1 MNNYSFNHT
10 IKPRPDSNDQLL
22 IDVLDG
28 LLERYIDRVPD
39 AQKIIQL
46 ITDRGDKII
55 NDHIAF
61 RSIHIESILKVF
73 LHLGYEVKMDHQTN
87 QPFNFESKKLTA
99 VWLKHPNE
107 AAPRVFVSHF
117 RFDEGSKE
125 LQTIISQYLNDWD
138 DPIDTIN
145 LNNASEINQYLH
157 TAQWK
162 TPTYKDYKRIQNESE
177 YLSWVLYNKY
187 YLNHFTLTVH
197 RLSSFE
203 FENEILAILSNYQRS
218 FQQHKSSEIKKDAL
232 NMLHKHYQKHFEQ
245 FNKYLVDNNFIMNGN
260 GAIPLLNISPD
271 KKLLQSSTKSK
282 MIDAEFK
289 EGVFQIPGSYVEF
302 AYRGLL
308 DSEAINAIQSVDPIV
323 IQALERRDGFET
335 QNADKIFES
344 TYIGKEDP
352 SKGIT
357 KSSYQKS
364 CEKLAAFLTEYD
376 A

>member
-1 MNNYSFNHT
+1 MS
-10 IKPRPDSNDQLL
+10 
-22 IDVLDG
+22 
-28 LLERYIDRVPD
+28 
-39 AQKIIQL
+39 
-46 ITDRGDKII
+46 
-55 NDHIAF
+55 
-61 RSIHIESILKVF
+61 
-73 LHLGYEVKMDHQTN
+73 
-87 QPFNFESKKLTA
+87 
-99 VWLKHPNE
+99 
-107 AAPRVFVSHF
+107 
-117 RFDEGSKE
+117 
-125 LQTIISQYLNDWD
+125 
-138 DPIDTIN
+138 
-145 LNNASEINQYLH
+145 
-157 TAQWK
+157 
-162 TPTYKDYKRIQNESE
+162 
-177 YLSWVLYNKY
+177 
-187 YLNHFTLTVH
+187 NHFTLTVH
-197 RLSSFE
+197 RLSSFD
-203 FENEILAILSNYQRS
+203 FENEVLAILSNYQRS
-218 FQQHKSSEIKKDAL
+218 FQQYKSSEIKKDAL
-232 NMLHKHYQKHFEQ
+232 NMLHKHYQKHFER

-271 KKLLQSSTKSK
+271 KTLLQSSTKSK

-308 DSEAINAIQSVDPIV
+308 DSEAINAIQSVDPII